1 MSEYAAVY
9 KCRLCGKTF
18 KNGVASTGRA
28 AGIAGRLTNENSFTQ
43 GGVHGSRY
51 AIHNCD
57 DGSLGFS
64 DFQGFKK
71 VGE

>member
-1 MSEYAAVY
+1 MSEYASVY

-18 KNGVASTGRA
+18 INDSFSMGRA
-28 AGIAGRLTNENSFTQ
+28 IGIVGRLTNENSFTQ
-43 GGVHGSRY
+43 GDVHGSRHTT
-51 AIHNCD
+51 HNCD

-71 VGE
+71 VGD